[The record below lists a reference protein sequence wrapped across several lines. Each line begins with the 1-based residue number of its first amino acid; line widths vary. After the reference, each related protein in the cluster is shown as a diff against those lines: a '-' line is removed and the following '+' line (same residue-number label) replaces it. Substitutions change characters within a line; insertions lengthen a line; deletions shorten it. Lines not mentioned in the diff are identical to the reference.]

1 MVKDR
6 SFYKLFF
13 SMLIVMVLQNVIT
26 LSVNLADNIMLGAYS
41 EASLS
46 GVAAVN
52 QIQFIYQQMLAA
64 IGEGIVILGSQ
75 YVGKRSTV
83 P

>member
-1 MVKDR
+1 MAVV
-6 SFYKLFF
+6 
-13 SMLIVMVLQNVIT
+13 LILQNVIT

-41 EASLS
+41 EVSLS

-52 QIQFIYQQMLAA
+52 QVQFIYQQILLA
-64 IGEGIVILGSQ
+64 IGRRDRDPGSPILREKG
-75 YVGKRSTV
+75 RSG

>member
-1 MVKDR
+1 MAVV
-6 SFYKLFF
+6 
-13 SMLIVMVLQNVIT
+13 LILQNVIT

-41 EASLS
+41 EVSLS

-52 QIQFIYQQMLAA
+52 QVQFIYQQILLAWEPN
-64 IGEGIVILGSQ
+64 ITEKG
-75 YVGKRSTV
+75 RSG